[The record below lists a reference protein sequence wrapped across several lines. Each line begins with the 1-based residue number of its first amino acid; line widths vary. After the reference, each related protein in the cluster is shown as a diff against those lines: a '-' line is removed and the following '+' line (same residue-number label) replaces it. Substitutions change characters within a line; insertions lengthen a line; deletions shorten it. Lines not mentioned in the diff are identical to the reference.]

1 MRKSRSPLQPSEL
14 VTEWDRSRRLRL
26 LVAGAFAAIFLGAIV
41 GGAVTVAGMAVS
53 TPQAA
58 GE

>member
-1 MRKSRSPLQPSEL
+1 MRKRSPLQPSQL

-41 GGAVTVAGMAVS
+41 GGAVTAAGMVIGTS
-53 TPQAA
+53 QAA